1 MVVVGAS
8 TGQWFESSYF
18 GALILA
24 RDSLNSGHVISA
36 RKTSTSAGRTKTV
49 VVEVFA
55 LLNSDAKGAVVEWFV
70 LWVINK
76 SILAS
81 WLKGEAV
88 ADEAAA
94 RVLVEFIAVDG
105 VLDSK
110 IIALLLTKEFVCRID
125 VICNL
130 DGC

>member
-1 MVVVGAS
+1 M
-8 TGQWFESSYF
+8 
-18 GALILA
+18 
-24 RDSLNSGHVISA
+24 
-36 RKTSTSAGRTKTV
+36 

-55 LLNSDAKGAVVEWFV
+55 LLNSNAKGAVVEWFV

-110 IIALLLTKEFVCRID
+110 IIALLLTKEIVCRIK

-130 DGC
+130 DGF